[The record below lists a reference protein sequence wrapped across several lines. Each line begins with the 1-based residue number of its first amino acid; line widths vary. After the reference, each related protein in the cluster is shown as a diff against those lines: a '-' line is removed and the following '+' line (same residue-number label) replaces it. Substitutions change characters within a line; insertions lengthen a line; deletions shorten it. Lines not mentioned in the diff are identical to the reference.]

1 MRAFKS
7 ELERQNFYNS
17 KIEIIPIIEII
28 DRMDSLKAEIIG
40 NNFCHNLNYY
50 PFKKLKCMPSEI
62 NCTIYIACELASQG
76 VAAIFGPSSHYTSS
90 KFLKFQICPLI
101 QFK

>member
-40 NNFCHNLNYY
+40 NNFLLCA
-50 PFKKLKCMPSEI
+50 
-62 NCTIYIACELASQG
+62 T
-76 VAAIFGPSSHYTSS
+76 T
-90 KFLKFQICPLI
+90 
-101 QFK
+101 